1 MEFPANACAAVVR
14 VRLFLCVTL
23 ATLGPNKQKDRQKQ
37 SFEKNNFELLLSE
50 ALVTMSEPE
59 LDAAVI
65 KATQQSLG
73 KWIKKPPL
81 TEKLLRKPPFRY
93 LMDIFTA
100 VRL

>member
-1 MEFPANACAAVVR
+1 
-14 VRLFLCVTL
+14 
-23 ATLGPNKQKDRQKQ
+23 
-37 SFEKNNFELLLSE
+37 
-50 ALVTMSEPE
+50 MSEPE